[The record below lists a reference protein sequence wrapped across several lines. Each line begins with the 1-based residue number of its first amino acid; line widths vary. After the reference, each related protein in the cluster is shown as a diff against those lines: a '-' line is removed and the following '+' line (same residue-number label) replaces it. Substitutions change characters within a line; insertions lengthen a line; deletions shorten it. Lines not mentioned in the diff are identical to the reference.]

1 MAAAPATAIAEAT
14 LDERARRINA
24 ANSKAREG
32 FVEWITIVGSEL
44 KAAQEEMAGDHSGF
58 QKWASEQFGW
68 SKSRVYQLI
77 AAFDVVQRLSTTV
90 DDRTV
95 LPSNEAQCRA
105 LASLPL
111 KKQRRTWERAVEEAS
126 ASGKEPSAA
135 MIRKH
140 SPRGFVAKAERTP
153 ADPDRL
159 LRRLDATVR
168 EMAIRHPDRLADTV
182 ATLSSLIEFCRK
194 PHVLA
199 AMADATPK
207 ASLDICPTI
216 RADRIPLVLDHVP
229 AEPVASVSNDSN
241 SLTLIGG
248 AA

>member
-24 ANSKAREG
+24 ANTKAREG

-44 KAAQEEMAGDHSGF
+44 KAAQEEMAGEHSGF
-58 QKWASEQFGW
+58 LKWASEQFGW

-90 DDRTV
+90 DDRTF

-140 SPRGFVAKAERTP
+140 SPRGSAAKAERAA

-159 LRRLDATVR
+159 LRRLDSAVR
-168 EMAIRHPDRLADTV
+168 EMAMHHPDRLADTV
-182 ATLSSLIEFCRK
+182 AMLSSLIEFCQR
-194 PHVLA
+194 PHVIA
-199 AMADATPK
+199 AMADATPE
-207 ASLDICPTI
+207 ASPDTCPTI
-216 RADRIPLVLDHVP
+216 RVDRTPVVLDHVP
-229 AEPVASVSNDSN
+229 AEPAAVAS
-241 SLTLIGG
+241 
-248 AA
+248 